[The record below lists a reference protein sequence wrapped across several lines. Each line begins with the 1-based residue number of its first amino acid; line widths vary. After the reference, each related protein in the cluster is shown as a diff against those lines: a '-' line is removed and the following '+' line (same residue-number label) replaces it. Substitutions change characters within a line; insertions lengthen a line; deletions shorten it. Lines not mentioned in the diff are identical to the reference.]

1 MNKPTIQSN
10 SAVSEGW
17 EVKCKCGI
25 TYDDGETMVEC
36 GGACKTW
43 VHIKCH
49 NIDPKADWYCD
60 SCIEAV
66 QTSKARPEVDHPMD
80 EPEDLEGSKGADD
93 DNANLD
99 LGANA
104 PGDEDVVA
112 ALLSNKSRAVSNS
125 PAKGC
130 AKIRAAS
137 HSPGAAVADE
147 QQERSPAKG
156 SSKKAKKVSIV
167 SMSEPTVVAVDDV
180 GKAITQQKL

>member
-1 MNKPTIQSN
+1 
-10 SAVSEGW
+10 
-17 EVKCKCGI
+17 
-25 TYDDGETMVEC
+25 MVEC

-80 EPEDLEGSKGADD
+80 EPEDMEGNKGADD

-104 PGDEDVVA
+104 LGDGDVVA
-112 ALLSNKSRAVSNS
+112 ALLSR
-125 PAKGC
+125 
-130 AKIRAAS
+130 KIRAAS
-137 HSPGAAVADE
+137 HSPGATVADE

-156 SSKKAKKVSIV
+156 SSKKAKKVSIM

-180 GKAITQQKL
+180 GKAVTQQKL